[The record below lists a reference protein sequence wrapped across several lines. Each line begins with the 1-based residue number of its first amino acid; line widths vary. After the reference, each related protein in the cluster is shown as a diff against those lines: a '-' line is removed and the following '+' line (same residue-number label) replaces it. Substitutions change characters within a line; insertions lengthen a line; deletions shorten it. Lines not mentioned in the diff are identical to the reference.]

1 MKIPGNVNLRM
12 LSYLVALDETRHFGK
27 AAEACFVSQPTLSAQ
42 LKKLEYQLGA
52 TLIERQPGNILL
64 TSVGERVVVK
74 ARAMLRIAGEID
86 ELATHS
92 RDPYSGELRIGLIP
106 TLGPYLLPHIVKA
119 IRETLPNLACRFLE
133 YQTDPVLRRL
143 RDGDL
148 DIALLA
154 LPIDDDNLTTR
165 ELFEE
170 PFRLAVYQGHPLAEK
185 KTATITDLDGES
197 VLLLED
203 GHCLR
208 DQALE
213 VCAMSSVEEAA
224 GFRATS
230 LETLRHMVAAE
241 AGITLLPA
249 LAVEPP
255 NARIESVLD
264 VRFAEPVPTRRI
276 AAVWRKG
283 DSRTGALNRFAD
295 IVAAAAPKL
304 SD

>member
-1 MKIPGNVNLRM
+1 M

-42 LKKLEYQLGA
+42 LRKLEDQLGV

-74 ARAMLRIAGEID
+74 ARAMLRVAAEIED
-86 ELATHS
+86 LAAHS
-92 RDPYSGELRIGLIP
+92 RDPFSGEFRIGLIP
-106 TLGPYLLPHIVKA
+106 TLGPYLLPHIVRA
-119 IRETLPNLACRFLE
+119 LREELPNLSCRFLE

-143 RDGDL
+143 RDGDI

-154 LPIDDDNLTTR
+154 LPINDDGLQVR
-165 ELFEE
+165 ELFAE
-170 PFRLAVYQGHPLAEK
+170 PFRLAAPLGHPLAERK
-185 KTATITDLDGES
+185 SVSIGDLDGES
-197 VLLLED
+197 LLLLED

-213 VCAMSSVEEAA
+213 VCTNSTVEEAA

-230 LETLRHMVAAE
+230 LETLRHMVAAD

-255 NARIESVLD
+255 SSRAENVVD
-264 VRFAEPVPTRRI
+264 VQFASPAPTRLI

-283 DSRTGALNRFAD
+283 DGRGEALNRLAD
-295 IVAAAAPKL
+295 VIAEHAPKL
-304 SD
+304 AA